1 MGGGTCSS
9 GPIVNTQRMRPHMA
23 DGCWRGGLIRGGL
36 LYIHYQKADENYSTR
51 YIMSYSLYFAGRK
64 FVTDMIVILG
74 PNSVIRYITPFSL
87 STMSYYLESETMYIL
102 FS

>member
-1 MGGGTCSS
+1 
-9 GPIVNTQRMRPHMA
+9 
-23 DGCWRGGLIRGGL
+23 
-36 LYIHYQKADENYSTR
+36 
-51 YIMSYSLYFAGRK
+51 MSYSLYFAGRK